1 VTLHPAEAWSA
12 VAGSPVFGV
21 VLTLAAYVLARRLW
35 ERTGRHPWVN
45 PVLVA
50 ITIVALVLWA
60 TGVDY
65 DAYLR
70 GGSLVAL
77 LLGPA
82 TVALAWPM
90 HKELPLVRRAAVP
103 IIVGVTV
110 GSGVAVV
117 AAVLSTQWLGGSELL
132 ARSMSTKSTTT
143 PVSIA
148 LSETIGGI
156 PALSAVLTI
165 VTGIIGAV
173 LGPQVLSRLRF
184 RDHRVRGLAVGVA
197 SHGIGAARML
207 HESRA
212 EGAFAG
218 LAMAL
223 TALATS
229 IWVPLLVPLLT

>member
-1 VTLHPAEAWSA
+1 MTPDLGEAWGA
-12 VAGSPVFGV
+12 VTGSPVFGV
-21 VLTLAAYVLARRLW
+21 VLTLAAYELGRRVW
-35 ERTGRHPWVN
+35 QRTGHHPWVN

-50 ITIVALVLWA
+50 IVVVGLVLWA
-60 TGVDY
+60 VDVDY
-65 DAYLR
+65 ETYLR

-103 IIVGVTV
+103 ILVGVAV
-110 GSGVAVV
+110 GTAVAVV
-117 AAVLSTQWLGGSELL
+117 AAVLVTEWFGGSERL
-132 ARSMSTKSTTT
+132 ALSMSTKSATT

-165 VTGIIGAV
+165 LAGIVGAV
-173 LGPQVLSRLRF
+173 LGPSVLSLLRLR
-184 RDHRVRGLAVGVA
+184 DKRVRGLSVGVA
-197 SHGIGAARML
+197 SHGIGAGRML
-207 HESRA
+207 HESRT

-218 LAMAL
+218 LGMAL
-223 TALATS
+223 SALATS